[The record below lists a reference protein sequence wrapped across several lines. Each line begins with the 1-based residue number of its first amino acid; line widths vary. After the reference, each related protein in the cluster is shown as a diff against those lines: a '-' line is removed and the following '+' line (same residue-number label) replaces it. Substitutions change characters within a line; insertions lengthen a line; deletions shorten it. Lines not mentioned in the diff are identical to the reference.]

1 MTETRET
8 QDLFAGRIEIDG
20 RSHDITVSVEFDG
33 IEHVGHLWFT
43 DSEWDDDDGVRDRGS
58 IPGRS
63 PAEVLAHAR
72 ELTASDLTMRYRRAV
87 AEQRRHHGLRKLTD
101 DVLDG
106 IRHLNKVATSMR
118 AGLLDIDEA
127 ASEIAETEQRLH
139 VMISQLRN
147 VAGVLV

>member
-1 MTETRET
+1 MTQTRES

-20 RSHDITVSVEFDG
+20 RSFDITVTVEFDG

-43 DSEWDDDDGVRDRGS
+43 DSEWDDDDGVRDRGA
-58 IPGRS
+58 IPGRT
-63 PAEVLAHAR
+63 PHEILEHAR
-72 ELTASDLTMRYRRAV
+72 AIAPSDLTMRYRRAV
-87 AEQRRHHGLRKLTD
+87 SEQRRHHGLRKLTD

-127 ASEIAETEQRLH
+127 ASEIDETEQRLH

-147 VAGVLV
+147 VAGVAV